1 MVQWNVTEIVNQL
14 FGSRYEVVH
23 KLSQSARGG
32 GFMTKEKKEIREN
45 LNDLTLGSI
54 PDRCSQHTFGIK
66 PT

>member
-1 MVQWNVTEIVNQL
+1 MVQWNVTEIVFQ
-14 FGSRYEVVH
+14 FVVH
-23 KLSQSARGG
+23 KLSQSAGGG